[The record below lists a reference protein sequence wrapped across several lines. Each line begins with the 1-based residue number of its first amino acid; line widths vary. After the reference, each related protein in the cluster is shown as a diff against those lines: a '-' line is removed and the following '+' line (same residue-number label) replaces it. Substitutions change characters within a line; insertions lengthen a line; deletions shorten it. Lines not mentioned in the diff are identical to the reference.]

1 MTKVSLVLGGQG
13 ALGRAIVQTMRQA
26 GWNVVSLDLT
36 ANSDA
41 TNNVIFNPNLSMKE
55 QAPNLVAQTLQAS
68 NYYDSIL
75 CVSGGFAMGS
85 IKDSDIF

>member
-41 TNNVIFNPNLSMKE
+41 TTNVIFNPNLSMKE
-55 QAPNLVAQTLQAS
+55 QAPNLVAQTL
-68 NYYDSIL
+68 
-75 CVSGGFAMGS
+75 
-85 IKDSDIF
+85 